1 MFPKIYKDIPEEP
14 SFRIFNLNV
23 FSVSEFLISFG
34 KMSHIFGAKK
44 ETDSVPY
51 LTEFTLRLLKKLFP
65 RKFSCNFVSR
75 KLHLKE
81 EGKRRVEL

>member
-1 MFPKIYKDIPEEP
+1 MHMFPKIYKDIPEEP

-34 KMSHIFGAKK
+34 KMSHIFGVKK

-51 LTEFTLRLLKKLFP
+51 LTEFTLRLFKKLLP
-65 RKFSCNFVSR
+65 RK
-75 KLHLKE
+75 L
-81 EGKRRVEL
+81 